1 MECVERFLVGATAL
15 VSCGGGGGDGGPT
28 APPVVRHTSSGRL
41 WVGTWYPVSLGAT
54 STMTLSQ
61 SGSNLTGTVTIFNNT
76 FPITGTASSS
86 RITWKIP
93 DGGCGSLT
101 GDGSASTPIP
111 AQLAGSITFDARGC
125 SGGALYNGPIV
136 WNRSRAS
143 ASAEIGKRQGGSLR
157 DLAESLPRP
166 KARGVSVTVGVE
178 TGTLETMGG
187 TVRDA
192 VAATRRW
199 RPVEERLS
207 EYYVR
212 VVAVHGAGRRSVADL
227 GVASGEWFDDDAQP
241 LDHLR
246 SPTGNRSLTS
256 RRRAPWSSADLVAGY
271 WLNSSK

>member
-1 MECVERFLVGATAL
+1 MRRALLLVGVMAL

-28 APPVVRHTSSGRL
+28 APPSSATLQVAGF

-143 ASAEIGKRQGGSLR
+143 ASAERLASAKGAVSGTWQESLR
-157 DLAESLPRP
+157 RP
-166 KARGVSVTVGVE
+166 KARGVLGNRRRGDWY
-178 TGTLETMGG
+178 TGDYGRNCARRGCGDAALETCRGAPSRVLRSG
-187 TVRDA
+187 RCCS
-192 VAATRRW
+192 W
-199 RPVEERLS
+199 RGSPIGSRP
-207 EYYVR
+207 
-212 VVAVHGAGRRSVADL
+212 RRSV
-227 GVASGEWFDDDAQP
+227 
-241 LDHLR
+241 R
-246 SPTGNRSLTS
+246 
-256 RRRAPWSSADLVAGY
+256 
-271 WLNSSK
+271 